1 MKCTKLLSKPST
13 DFWGSVKCTK
23 FVMDEMY
30 EIGQFLAEFKYEY
43 CRICVVSVVS
53 CKSINFVLIVK
64 STLMSLF
71 WLFGLCVCVFTCLV
85 CMKVLMLSF
94 IKLGCMRCCCRM
106 EKNILSFVTATGLEP
121 RTT

>member
-43 CRICVVSVVS
+43 CRICVVSVVR
-53 CKSINFVLIVK
+53 VLVSSEIDVDVVV
-64 STLMSLF
+64 L
-71 WLFGLCVCVFTCLV
+71 VVRVVRVCLV
-85 CMKVLMLSF
+85 VWY
-94 IKLGCMRCCCRM
+94 
-106 EKNILSFVTATGLEP
+106 V
-121 RTT
+121 

>member
-71 WLFGLCVCVFTCLV
+71 WLFGLCVCVYLFG
-85 CMKVLMLSF
+85 MYESSYAIIHK
-94 IKLGCMRCCCRM
+94 I
-106 EKNILSFVTATGLEP
+106 GLHALLLPYGKEYS
-121 RTT
+121 